1 MTLTLG
7 LLGLGAI
14 FFGLAAANINLGSVQ
29 SGWLGALFVTLSFIF

>member
-14 FFGLAAANINLGSVQ
+14 FFFLAAVNVNIGSVQ
-29 SGWLGALFVTLSFIF
+29 SGWLGALAVTLSFIF